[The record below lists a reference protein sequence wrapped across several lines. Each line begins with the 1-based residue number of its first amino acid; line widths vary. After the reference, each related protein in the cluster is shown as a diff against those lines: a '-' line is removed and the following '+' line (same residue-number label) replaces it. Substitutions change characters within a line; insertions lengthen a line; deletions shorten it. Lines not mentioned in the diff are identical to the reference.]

1 MKRIDVDKD
10 IIEEIDT
17 EERKIRRKKII
28 KRIIWITIPLLL
40 FILIMFVSLR
50 YIGNYGIVV
59 KEKAIKSIKIN
70 DDLNG
75 LRIVHFSDIYY
86 NKYTEKKQIDRMV
99 SKINYTKPD
108 IVIYTGD
115 LISKEYILSHDEEEE
130 LIKRLSN
137 IDASI
142 IKIAIKGEKDEGT
155 FEGVM
160 NNSGFEVL
168 EENKLE
174 KIYIKG
180 SYINIINYEKNMEEN
195 NTYDDE
201 VLNIVLTH
209 NPDNID
215 KILNYYNP
223 DLIFAGHTLN
233 GQVRLPLIGG
243 LFRNSKYMDP
253 YYEMNNTKIFIS
265 GGIGNKTLNIRLFN
279 NPSINF
285 IRLRKE
291 TNN

>member
-10 IIEEIDT
+10 IIEEIDI
-17 EERKIRRKKII
+17 EEKKVRRKKII
-28 KRIIWITIPLLL
+28 KKVILITIPILL
-40 FILIMFVSLR
+40 FIIIMFVSLR

-59 KEKAIKSIKIN
+59 REKAIKSVKIN

-86 NKYTEKKQIDRMV
+86 NEYTEKKQIDRMV
-99 SKINYTKPD
+99 SKINYAKPD

-115 LISKEYILSHDEEEE
+115 LISKEYILSHDEEEY
-130 LIKRLSN
+130 LIDKLSS

-142 IKIAIKGEKDEGT
+142 EKIAIKGEKDEGT
-155 FEGVM
+155 FEGIM

-174 KIYIKG
+174 KIFIKG
-180 SYINIINYEKNMEEN
+180 SYINVINYEKNIEEN

-201 VLNIVLTH
+201 ILNIVLTH

-253 YYEMNNTKIFIS
+253 YYEINNTKIFIS

-291 TNN
+291 T

>member
-17 EERKIRRKKII
+17 EEKKVRRKKII
-28 KRIIWITIPLLL
+28 KRVILITIPILL

-59 KEKAIKSIKIN
+59 REKAVKSVKIN

-86 NKYTEKKQIDRMV
+86 GEYTEKKQIDRMV
-99 SKINYTKPD
+99 SKINYAKPD

-115 LISKEYILSHDEEEE
+115 LISKDYILSHDEEEY
-130 LIKRLSN
+130 LIDKLSS

-142 IKIAIKGEKDEGT
+142 EKIAIKGEKDEGT
-155 FEGVM
+155 FEGIM

-174 KIYIKG
+174 KIFIKG
-180 SYINIINYEKNMEEN
+180 SYINIINYEKNIEPN

-201 VLNIVLTH
+201 ILNIVLTH

-253 YYEMNNTKIFIS
+253 YYEIDNTKIFIS

-291 TNN
+291 T